1 MLINRSGAMVLPF
14 LGIYLNHELG
24 YSLTQAGIIMT
35 FFGIGSF
42 LGAFF
47 GGILTDRIGFFHV
60 QWISLLGSAIA
71 FYAMIWIEDFYM
83 LCFGV
88 FMISFIADHF
98 RPANWT
104 AMEVFSTPETMVRS
118 VSLIRLAVN
127 LGYAIGPMVGGIV
140 SGLLGYYMLFIL
152 NGSSVLIGC
161 IVLVILF
168 RNKQRKV
175 IPKERTS
182 KTQLPWKDKSYVLY
196 LIPFTILIT
205 IFLQLVFTIPVF
217 FKSEY
222 GFDEFTIGVLMAI
235 NGGLIFLIEMPII
248 YFFESRKAPRYWV
261 FLGGVFIA
269 LSFIALILNV
279 NLLLAAV
286 LFTLLISVGEI
297 ISFPFSSTLA
307 LNYSN
312 DENRG
317 KYMGLYT
324 MTFSFASIVA
334 PGIGLS
340 FSESYGFDMLWLLS
354 AIIAFIS
361 SLLILKIK
369 S

>member
-24 YSLTQAGIIMT
+24 FTLTQAGIIMT

-42 LGAFF
+42 LGAFS
-47 GGILTDRIGFFHV
+47 GGVLTDKFGYFHV
-60 QWISLLGSAIA
+60 QWLSLIGSAFA
-71 FYAMIWIEDFYM
+71 FFSMIWIQDFYY

-104 AMEVFSTPETMVRS
+104 AMEVFATPETLVRS
-118 VSLIRLAVN
+118 VSLIRLAIN
-127 LGYAIGPMVGGIV
+127 LGYAIGPLVGGIV
-140 SGLLGYYMLFIL
+140 SGLFGYYMLFVL

-161 IVLVILF
+161 VVLVAIF
-168 RNKQRKV
+168 HSKQRKV
-175 IPKERTS
+175 IPKETNS
-182 KTQLPWKDKSYVLY
+182 ETQLPWKDKNYIGY

-248 YFFESRKAPRYWV
+248 YFFEKRQAPRYWV

-269 LSFIALILNV
+269 LSFVALVFKI
-279 NLLLAAV
+279 NLLVSAIV
-286 LFTLLISVGEI
+286 FTLLISIGEI
-297 ISFPFSSTLA
+297 ISFPFSSTVA

-324 MTFSFASIVA
+324 MTFSLASIIA

-340 FSESYGFDMLWLLS
+340 FSETYGFDLLWILS
-354 AIIAFIS
+354 AIIALIS
-361 SLLILKIK
+361 SVLILRLK